1 MKMPSELKKLEEFFV
16 EKIKPILGVET
27 VQILLIREVLDYTV
41 LRTEETR
48 ELNTI
53 VTPRSLE
60 EESEEIERVV
70 FLGSKQ
76 KAVETRYFRSLL
88 NTAAQKHK
96 IELDDCYMKDNLCLS
111 CPRCTLFGAVKT
123 AGKDPNIKHRINYST
138 AFSLLPFS
146 EINSE
151 FTFNAISDVTTK
163 TGQALGTTY
172 SVKPTSIFLS
182 AISLRSSSWEE
193 FVLVLK
199 MLLATKD
206 YGAETR
212 VRGSIR
218 NIPIAIIG
226 GWEEVITP
234 LELTIKLF
242 DSSKETKVITSEM
255 VDKTIV
261 EYSKKAGF
269 RDNIT
274 SITGDELETLLEKI
288 SSLEISKEFL
298 ESMFKASEDFKEEQ
312 KNRDT
317 DS

>member
-1 MKMPSELKKLEEFFV
+1 MKIPNELKKLEGYFV
-16 EKIKPILGVET
+16 ERIKPILGVET

-53 VTPRSLE
+53 ITPLSLE
-60 EESEEIERVV
+60 EESEEIERVI

-88 NTAAQKHK
+88 NTAALKYGIK
-96 IELDDCYMKDNLCLS
+96 LDECYMKDDLCLV

-123 AGKDPNIKHRINYST
+123 EGKEPNIKHRINYST

-146 EINSE
+146 DINSE

-172 SVKPTSIFLS
+172 SIKPTSIFIS

-193 FVLVLK
+193 FILVLK
-199 MLLATKD
+199 MLLAAKD

-234 LELTIKLF
+234 LELTIKLY
-242 DSSKETKVITSEM
+242 DQSKDTKFITSEM
-255 VDKTIV
+255 VEKTIA

-269 RDNIT
+269 GDKIIN
-274 SITGDELETLLEKI
+274 ITGDELEALLEKV
-288 SSLEISKEFL
+288 SSFEISKEFL
-298 ESMFKASEDFKEEQ
+298 ESMLKASKDFKDDQ
-312 KNRDT
+312 KKRDK